1 MAGGRNAEGFS
12 DLLMFRVNK
21 LLSDDGYTA
30 GSFAIG
36 LKADEGVS
44 AGVAKPGKAS
54 MATIMISS
62 AADLVKAVTSAT
74 DGEVIHL
81 AVGDYGPVSLTGV
94 HSDKVS
100 IVTRSEYQRVGKV
113 FVSSV
118 CSLDYVPS
126 DLGLINS

>member
-1 MAGGRNAEGFS
+1 MKFGPRRILPLLIALVTVLSATWIMAGGRNAEGFS

-54 MATIMISS
+54 
-62 AADLVKAVTSAT
+62 
-74 DGEVIHL
+74 
-81 AVGDYGPVSLTGV
+81 
-94 HSDKVS
+94 
-100 IVTRSEYQRVGKV
+100 RSEERRVGKECV
-113 FVSSV
+113 RTCRSRWSP
-118 CSLDYVPS
+118 L
-126 DLGLINS
+126 

>member
-62 AADLVKAVTSAT
+62 SADLVKAVKSAT
-74 DGEVIHL
+74 DGDVIQ
-81 AVGDYGPVSLTGV
+81 
-94 HSDKVS
+94 
-100 IVTRSEYQRVGKV
+100 RSEEHTSELQSLMRISYAV
-113 FVSSV
+113 FCLNKKTTNTNNLSTTT
-118 CSLDYVPS
+118 
-126 DLGLINS
+126 

>member
-62 AADLVKAVTSAT
+62 SADLVKAVKSAT
-74 DGEVIHL
+74 DGDV
-81 AVGDYGPVSLTGV
+81 
-94 HSDKVS
+94 
-100 IVTRSEYQRVGKV
+100 RSEERRVGKEC
-113 FVSSV
+113 VSTCRYRWSQ
-118 CSLDYVPS
+118 Y
-126 DLGLINS
+126 N

>member
-62 AADLVKAVTSAT
+62 SADLVKAVKSAT
-74 DGEVIHL
+74 DGDVIQL
-81 AVGDYGPVSLTGV
+81 AAGDYGQVSLKGA
-94 HSDKVS
+94 HFEIGRASC
-100 IVTRSEYQRVGKV
+100 RARVCQYV
-113 FVSSV
+113 EISV
-118 CSLDYVPS
+118 VAVLLKKKQTES
-126 DLGLINS
+126 

>member
-62 AADLVKAVTSAT
+62 SADLVKAVKSAT
-74 DGEVIHL
+74 DGEVIQL
-81 AVGDYGPVSLTGV
+81 AAGDYGQVSLKGV
-94 HSDKVS
+94 HFAKG
-100 IVTRSEYQRVGKV
+100 VTVTSAESGSAMCRERWWQV
-113 FVSSV
+113 
-118 CSLDYVPS
+118 L
-126 DLGLINS
+126 